1 MRIGKLRHRIEIQR
15 FVTQEDEWGNEFSG
29 WETLAHVWAAVEP
42 LKGEEYYAARQAVAE
57 VSHKVT
63 MRSPG
68 EKITPL
74 DRIVFEDRIFEI
86 ESVLDI
92 EERGRELVLMCKEKL
107 GEVSTASVE
116 PEPNEPG

>member
-1 MRIGKLRHRIEIQR
+1 
-15 FVTQEDEWGNEFSG
+15 
-29 WETLAHVWAAVEP
+29 
-42 LKGEEYYAARQAVAE
+42 
-57 VSHKVT
+57 

-116 PEPNEPG
+116 PEPNGSG